1 MTRPA
6 LSSPEL
12 HRNCIVHEIGK
23 LGCMLMTNTSQNQ
36 RQTANDER
44 QKKTVKKAKT
54 VKTAKTATAAKD
66 QRTANGQGRF
76 DKSVTVCLCRSLSVF
91 MNIVAIFQ
99 VNIQQHTHA
108 VSRRKRINANV
119 WDSRYGATRTRLTL
133 SASVR
138 LCQFQPVSI
147 CTQNATART
156 FSTVEHGSAAHFAS

>member
-36 RQTANDER
+36 RQTANDEG

-99 VNIQQHTHA
+99 VNIQQHIRNFA
-108 VSRRKRINANV
+108 QKADQRKCLGLSQWRDKKEIDSVSCCPSLSVPTGLNLHTERH
-119 WDSRYGATRTRLTL
+119 RTNIFH
-133 SASVR
+133 S
-138 LCQFQPVSI
+138 
-147 CTQNATART
+147 
-156 FSTVEHGSAAHFAS
+156 